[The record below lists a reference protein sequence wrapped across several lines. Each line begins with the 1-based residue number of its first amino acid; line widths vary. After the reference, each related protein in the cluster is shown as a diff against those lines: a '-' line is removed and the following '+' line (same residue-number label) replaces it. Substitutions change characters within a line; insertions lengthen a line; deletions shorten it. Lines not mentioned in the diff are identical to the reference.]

1 MRKYQ
6 FMNRLFLQKKACPS
20 KFKLYLFQYGLD
32 VRVKET
38 LKAHHKCFSV
48 VYILICTHGGH
59 PYKEVQYTNSH
70 TIVILQTPTVD
81 KTKNASIHIHSAAHS
96 YIGCV

>member
-1 MRKYQ
+1 MRKYHEKQ
-6 FMNRLFLQKKACPS
+6 FMNLQQKACPS

-38 LKAHHKCFSV
+38 LKVHHKSFSV
-48 VYILICTHGGH
+48 VYVLICTHGGH

-70 TIVILQTPTVD
+70 TVVILQTPTVD
-81 KTKNASIHIHSAAHS
+81 KTKNASKHIHSAAHS